1 MRFNINLASQP
12 YQDTQRF
19 YLTWIPLLVLL
30 AISAVTSSYFAYH
43 HYRDSRST
51 QRQLAEKQK
60 EMAQLD
66 KELTEA
72 QATLNLQQ
80 NAGTRDQSQF
90 LNELFARK
98 AFSWTRVLADL
109 ETVMPNGAQV
119 VSIKPEVT
127 DGEFHFLLTVA
138 VDHREDAIKLARN
151 MESSPR
157 FINPAIINEH
167 AARESGDRG
176 GKAAADNRMKVD
188 IVYVP
193 RLPKVVS

>member
-1 MRFNINLASQP
+1 MRLNINLASQP
-12 YQDTQRF
+12 YQDSQRF
-19 YLTWIPLLVLL
+19 YFTWIPLLLLL
-30 AISAVTSSYFAYH
+30 AVSAIASSFFAFH

-51 QRQLAEKQK
+51 QRQLADKQQ
-60 EMAQLD
+60 EMSQVD
-66 KELTEA
+66 KELTDA
-72 QATLNLQQ
+72 QTTLNLQQ

-109 ETVMPNGAQV
+109 ETVMPSGVQV

-127 DGEFHFLLTVA
+127 EGEFHFLLTVA
-138 VDHREDAIKLARN
+138 ADRREDAIKLARN
-151 MESSPR
+151 MEASPR
-157 FINPAIINEH
+157 FVDPAIVNE
-167 AARESGDRG
+167 RTSKDS
-176 GKAAADNRMKVD
+176 KDNRLKVE